1 MQPYSATSSGVKT
14 LPAADAY
21 VFDIDG
27 TLLVT
32 RDLVHWNALH
42 QAMLEAYGVDTS
54 IEGIAYHG
62 KTDLSIL
69 RAALAREGI
78 EGGAFEAA
86 LPEAREVVCR
96 EVEAHRKKIV
106 PDVCREIVRLLQSIR
121 EDKKLIGVASG
132 NLETVGWH
140 KIEAAGLREFFSFGC
155 FSDRCETR
163 AGIFQNALECVA
175 RQLGPEA
182 RTCFVGDTPS
192 DVEAARKVG
201 AGVLAVSTGTF
212 SFDQLSACSPDL
224 CVRHC
229 GEFFIPETPRRL
241 KPKVS
246 ERLTRR

>member
-1 MQPYSATSSGVKT
+1 
-14 LPAADAY
+14 
-21 VFDIDG
+21 
-27 TLLVT
+27 
-32 RDLVHWNALH
+32 
-42 QAMLEAYGVDTS
+42 MLEAYGVDTS
-54 IEGIAYHG
+54 IEGIQYHG
-62 KTDLSIL
+62 MTDLSIL
-69 RAALAREGI
+69 RGALAREGI

-86 LPEAREVVCR
+86 LPKALEVVCR
-96 EVEAHRKKIV
+96 EVEARRRQIV
-106 PDVCREIVRLLQSIR
+106 PDVCRGIARLLQSIR
-121 EDKKLIGVASG
+121 EDKKVIGVASG

-163 AGIFQNALECVA
+163 AGIFQKALECVA

-182 RTCFVGDTPS
+182 RTCFIGDTPS
-192 DVEAARKVG
+192 DVEAAREVG
-201 AGVLAVSTGTF
+201 AAILAVATGTF

-229 GEFFIPETPRRL
+229 GEFFIPETPRGL

>member
-1 MQPYSATSSGVKT
+1 MQTYSAISSGVQA

-54 IEGIAYHG
+54 IEGIQYHG
-62 KTDLSIL
+62 MTDLSIL
-69 RAALAREGI
+69 RGALAREGI

-86 LPEAREVVCR
+86 LPKALEVVCR
-96 EVEAHRKKIV
+96 EVEARRRQIV
-106 PDVCREIVRLLQSIR
+106 PDVCRGIARLLQSIR
-121 EDKKLIGVASG
+121 EDKKVIGVASG

-163 AGIFQNALECVA
+163 AGIFQKALECVA

-182 RTCFVGDTPS
+182 RTCFIGDTPS
-192 DVEAARKVG
+192 DVEAAREVG
-201 AGVLAVSTGTF
+201 AAILAVATGTF

-229 GEFFIPETPRRL
+229 GEFFIPETPRGL

>member
-1 MQPYSATSSGVKT
+1 MQSYSAISPRREV

-32 RDLVHWNALH
+32 RDMVHWNALH

-54 IEGIAYHG
+54 IEGIQYHG
-62 KTDLSIL
+62 MTDLSIL

-78 EGGAFEAA
+78 QGDAFETA
-86 LPEAREVVCR
+86 LPKAREVVCR
-96 EVEAHRKKIV
+96 EVEAHRKEIV
-106 PDVCREIVRLLQSIR
+106 PDVCRGIVRLLYSIR

-132 NLETVGWH
+132 NLESVGWQ

-155 FSDRCETR
+155 FSDCCESRT
-163 AGIFQNALECVA
+163 GIFQNALACVA

-182 RTCFVGDTPS
+182 RTCFIGDTPS
-192 DVEAARKVG
+192 DVEAAREVG
-201 AGVLAVSTGTF
+201 SGVLAVSTGTF

-229 GEFFIPETPRRL
+229 GEFFIPETPRGL

>member
-1 MQPYSATSSGVKT
+1 MQTYSAITPGVQA

-54 IEGIAYHG
+54 IEGIQYHG
-62 KTDLSIL
+62 MTDLSIL
-69 RAALAREGI
+69 RAALARAGI
-78 EGGAFEAA
+78 ECGAFEAA
-86 LPEAREVVCR
+86 LPKALQVVCR
-96 EVEAHRKKIV
+96 EVEVNR
-106 PDVCREIVRLLQSIR
+106 REIVPEVCRGIERLLQSMR
-121 EDKKLIGVASG
+121 EHKKLLGVASG

-182 RTCFVGDTPS
+182 RTCFIGDTPS
-192 DVEAARKVG
+192 DVEAAREVG
-201 AGVLAVSTGTF
+201 AAILAVSTGTF
-212 SFDQLSACSPDL
+212 SFDQLSACSPQCL
-224 CVRHC
+224 THKSGEQALSWKRHR
-229 GEFFIPETPRRL
+229 G
-241 KPKVS
+241 
-246 ERLTRR
+246 

>member
-1 MQPYSATSSGVKT
+1 MQSYSAISPRRQV

-54 IEGIAYHG
+54 IEGIQYYG
-62 KTDLSIL
+62 MTDLSIL

-78 EGGAFEAA
+78 KGSAFDSA
-86 LPEAREVVCR
+86 LPKAIEVVCR
-96 EVEAHRKKIV
+96 EVEANRMEIA
-106 PDVCREIVRLLQSIR
+106 PDVCREIVRLLETIR
-121 EDKKLIGVASG
+121 GQGKLIGVASG

-175 RQLGPEA
+175 RQLGPGA
-182 RTCFVGDTPS
+182 RTCFIGDTPS
-192 DVEAARKVG
+192 DVEAAREVG
-201 AGVLAVSTGTF
+201 ATVLAVSTGTF

-229 GEFFIPETPRRL
+229 GEFFTWDRHGG
-241 KPKVS
+241 
-246 ERLTRR
+246 